1 MTVRSLPS
9 QSSGPFSRAAP
20 DPRNRKIFS
29 ALCTNIESGKLLIRS
44 LCFLAFFLIGATCPG
59 SVNAQSDLPQQPQPQ
74 QPGQTGVAGLPNQPT
89 QSAKDAQAAASN
101 SSGLTWDDV
110 KRLFEAQ
117 NPTLKADAINVQ
129 EMKAEEITAYLRPNP
144 QFTLNADGT
153 QIAPHEGKWRPTSG
167 TAPSPNFSYLHE
179 REGKRELRLETA
191 QQGTQIAA
199 SQHADL
205 ERNLLFSLRSQ
216 FVATMQAKAVLAL
229 TKEELDYYDHL
240 IDISRLRFQKG
251 DIAQIDFDRIEL
263 QRVQYESDL
272 ETAIVNLRQAKIVL
286 LQLLDDKTPV
296 EQFDIKGD
304 FDFTNQLQPLEAFQQ
319 IALDNRP
326 DLKAA
331 YQSVQQAYTNHRLAV
346 ANGSTDP
353 TLGAWYTYNPS
364 FSNPYAHQ
372 TLGLSVSIPLRIF
385 DRNQGEKVRTQLDI
399 AKNQRQEDATNAQ
412 VFSDVDSAYVQVAS
426 TGNLLRPYKAKYLDQ
441 ATRVRDTVTYAY
453 QRGGAS
459 LLDLLN
465 AQSDFRNVEL
475 AYLQLIGTYL
485 TAAGQLNL
493 AVGREVI
500 Q

>member
-1 MTVRSLPS
+1 MIARSFPLQLSIPL
-9 QSSGPFSRAAP
+9 SRAVTSRGSQNVLPELRA
-20 DPRNRKIFS
+20 DV
-29 ALCTNIESGKLLIRS
+29 ESGKQLARLFG
-44 LCFLAFFLIGATCPG
+44 FLAFLLIQITCPG
-59 SVNAQSDLPQQPQPQ
+59 SVSAQSDPPQQL
-74 QPGQTGVAGLPNQPT
+74 GQTGVTCLPNQPT
-89 QSAKDAQAAASN
+89 QSARDAQAAASN
-101 SSGLTWDDV
+101 PSGLTWDDV
-110 KRLFEAQ
+110 KRIFEAQ

-144 QFTLNADGT
+144 TFTVSTDGT
-153 QIAPHEGKWRPTSG
+153 QAARYQGVWQPTKG
-167 TAPSPNFSYLHE
+167 TQVSPNVSYLHE
-179 REGKRELRLETA
+179 RDHKRELRLQSA
-191 QQGTQIAA
+191 QEETQIAA

-272 ETAIVNLRQAKIVL
+272 ETAIVNLGQAKITL
-286 LQLLDDKTPV
+286 QQLLDDKTPV
-296 EQFDIKGD
+296 EQFDVKGG
-304 FDFTNQLQPLEAFQQ
+304 FDFGDQLQSVEAFRQ
-319 IALDNRP
+319 IAMDNRP

-331 YQSVQQAYTNHRLAV
+331 YQSVQQAFTNHKLAV
-346 ANGSTDP
+346 SNGSTDP
-353 TLGAWYTYNPS
+353 TLAAWYTYNPS
-364 FSNPYAHQ
+364 FNNNYDHQ
-372 TLGLSVSIPLRIF
+372 TIGLSVSIPLRIF
-385 DRNQGEKVRTQLDI
+385 DRNQGEKARTTLDI
-399 AKNQRQEDATNAQ
+399 GKNQRLEDATSAQ

-426 TGNLLRPYKAKYLDQ
+426 TVNLLRPYKAKYLDQ

-475 AYLQLIGTYL
+475 AYLQLIGTYM
-485 TAAGQLNL
+485 TAASQLNL
-493 AVGREVI
+493 AVGREEI

>member
-1 MTVRSLPS
+1 MVRLQTLIEPSTRPCDTSRSEVSLRI
-9 QSSGPFSRAAP
+9 GGYAV
-20 DPRNRKIFS
+20 
-29 ALCTNIESGKLLIRS
+29 
-44 LCFLAFFLIGATCPG
+44 FFLLLAICGARAE
-59 SVNAQSDLPQQPQPQ
+59 AQADLPPSPQPQAQ
-74 QPGQTGVAGLPNQPT
+74 QPGQTGVAGLPDQPT
-89 QSAKDAQAAASN
+89 QSAKEAQAAAS
-101 SSGLTWDDV
+101 SPTGRSWDDV
-110 KRLFEAQ
+110 KAEFEAK
-117 NPTLKADAINVQ
+117 NPTLKADELNVQ
-129 EMKAEEITAYLRPNP
+129 EMKAQETTAYLRPNP
-144 QFTLNADGT
+144 QFTFSADGL
-153 QIAPHEGKWRPTSG
+153 QIARHDGVWQPLAGVEIQ
-167 TAPSPNFSYLHE
+167 PNVSYLHE
-179 REGKRELRLETA
+179 RKGKRELRRESA
-191 QQGTQIAA
+191 QEGTQIAA

-205 ERNLLFSLRSQ
+205 DRNMLFNLRSQ
-216 FVATMQAKAVLAL
+216 FVATMQAKAVLSL
-229 TKEELDYYDHL
+229 TKEELTYYDHL

-296 EQFDIKGD
+296 EQFDVKGN
-304 FDFTNQLQPLEAFQQ
+304 FDFTDQLQTVEEFQK

-331 YQSVQQAYTNHRLAV
+331 YESVNQAYTNHRLAE

-353 TLGAWYTYNPS
+353 TFGAWYTRNAS
-364 FSNPYAHQ
+364 FSNPYAYQ
-372 TLGLSVSIPLRIF
+372 TLGLSVQIPLRIF
-385 DRNQGEKVRTQLDI
+385 DRNQGEKARTQIDI

-412 VFSDVDSAYVQVAS
+412 VFSDVDGAYVQVLS
-426 TGNLLRPYKAKYLDQ
+426 TLNLLRPYKAHYLDQ
-441 ATRVRDTVTYAY
+441 ATRIRDTVTYAY
-453 QRGGAS
+453 RRGGAS